1 MKVLLVT
8 ELVWVGMNVER
19 WGWVLDVRDMRV
31 VGLEERE
38 LQRVERESQ
47 HVERES
53 QCAERESQCAEQE
66 SQCAEQESQYVGMV
80 RKLSELVVEGYHF
93 GTSGY

>member
-1 MKVLLVT
+1 MKVLPVT

-19 WGWVLDVRDMRV
+19 WGWVLDVQDMRV

-47 HVERES
+47 
-53 QCAERESQCAEQE
+53 CAEWE

>member
-1 MKVLLVT
+1 MKVLPVT

-19 WGWVLDVRDMRV
+19 WGWVLDVQDMRV

-38 LQRVERESQ
+38 LQCVERESQ

-53 QCAERESQCAEQE
+53 QCAERE